1 LPQETIVRRFN
12 EADLASVYELV
23 RSTIDISYRPDYPQ
37 NAIEFFQGRHTRER
51 ILDDAKNGRTLVAW
65 HSGEIAGTG
74 TLLGAHIRRVFVD
87 PRYQRRG
94 IGKLIADK
102 LEQMARADNVIELD
116 LSAALGSRT
125 FWESRGFTVREE
137 LFAPAREDLV
147 IHYFVMVKK
156 LDGGGT

>member
-1 LPQETIVRRFN
+1 MPQETIVRRFN

-87 PRYQRRG
+87 PRSN
-94 IGKLIADK
+94 KVA
-102 LEQMARADNVIELD
+102 ELD